1 MAYQLVDG
9 VVRQKPS
16 QQSPHNRVGAEG
28 VCETEWRHAFG
39 TASQLQPQATQRR
52 HAVSANRAAASTH
65 RHTKATHPIV
75 SVASFAD
82 VVRKQRQVAVQRV
95 HGTGGVA
102 VVVSKPDPQQLS
114 AWAAERSVVATAWR
128 EGGMA

>member
-1 MAYQLVDG
+1 MAPCVWNCL
-9 VVRQKPS
+9 P
-16 QQSPHNRVGAEG
+16 
-28 VCETEWRHAFG
+28 T
-39 TASQLQPQATQRR
+39 
-52 HAVSANRAAASTH
+52 AAASNTAQT
-65 RHTKATHPIV
+65 RRQCQPSRGQHTPAHKATHPIV

-82 VVRKQRQVAVQRV
+82 VVGKQRQVAVQRV